1 MKLLQFPKH
10 WWKYPIRFT
19 VMEKFLWKTSSM
31 EDRNFQSFRFLDYV
45 YLCRRLQR
53 NIGMKGCREKPT
65 CLLYTS
71 QAGVT
76 EVPTTYSEFREAC
89 KKVTEMGNGNVYGL
103 IDGGKQMNRMDVMAR
118 SLAAAAG
125 GKVAATQ
132 KVLTDNG
139 VAPYDSKEMNDALG
153 FIKGLVDDG
162 SIHPDTINI
171 SCLLYTSRCV

>member
-1 MKLLQFPKH
+1 
-10 WWKYPIRFT
+10 
-19 VMEKFLWKTSSM
+19 
-31 EDRNFQSFRFLDYV
+31 
-45 YLCRRLQR
+45 
-53 NIGMKGCREKPT
+53 
-65 CLLYTS
+65 
-71 QAGVT
+71 
-76 EVPTTYSEFREAC
+76 
-89 KKVTEMGNGNVYGL
+89 
-103 IDGGKQMNRMDVMAR
+103 MNRMDVMAR

-171 SCLLYTSRCV
+171 SAPEARELFAQGTGGIPLPGNVVCIPVGCKLSGFELWSYGSSCS